1 LKAKHL
7 IKNED
12 GMIMFTTLMLLFLI
26 TIMGMSSIASSTF
39 EIQISDNE
47 RKYQNDF
54 YVADSGW
61 KQAVLWIENRVSP
74 PATVNSGSDNIVR
87 NYGNGGT
94 DVLNDGFSAGTEDG
108 TINGIPYWYK
118 VVNLPDES
126 MKAVAGYGSDYR
138 RFTYEATC
146 NANGTQEI
154 AVKLTKIF
162 KLGY

>member
-1 LKAKHL
+1 VKAKHL

-39 EIQISDNE
+39 EIQISANE

-54 YVADSGW
+54 YAADSGW
-61 KQAVLWIENRVSP
+61 KPAVLWIENRVSP

-87 NYGNGGT
+87 NYGNGGA

-126 MKAVAGYGSDYR
+126 MTAVAGYGPDYR

>member
-1 LKAKHL
+1 
-7 IKNED
+7 
-12 GMIMFTTLMLLFLI
+12 MIMFTTLMWLFLI
-26 TIMGMSSIASSTF
+26 TILGMSSIASSTV
-39 EIQISDNE
+39 EVQISAKE
-47 RKYQNDF
+47 RKYQTDF
-54 YVADSGW
+54 YVADSGG
-61 KQAVLWIENRVSP
+61 KQAVLWLENRVAP

-87 NYGNGGT
+87 NYGNGGA

-108 TINGIPYWYK
+108 TINSIPYWYK

-126 MKAVAGYGSDYR
+126 MKAVAGYGPDYR
-138 RFTYEATC
+138 TFTYEATC